1 MVFSCSPITMAVSYL
16 PLGPRSLRYWLSG
29 PLQKQFVHLD
39 LCTMTIY
46 TFSFSRWPREDVNFV
61 PGCYC
66 SNTSIP
72 ILKCYSVY
80 FNPLL
85 ISSPRDWSLDDIHTV
100 NTYWLNPQDQTLIF
114 KGPWRGLR
122 TIQELQRVRVSV
134 TGASQSFPTLTPCV
148 WSPKF
153 CRGEM
158 LIFSADRVKSHK
170 WNALQWI
177 AQVPVVLLLYYC
189 HQVGLEARRDGQ
201 GPATLPSH
209 PETMQLQGLLAWWR
223 QTREED
229 RQAGDRDSKQ
239 IRADWDLGISLS
251 SLNEF
256 NYLPWKCTLV
266 TIRCYPATEK
276 PIQGLVCWV

>member
-1 MVFSCSPITMAVSYL
+1 MAVSYL
-16 PLGPRSLRYWLSG
+16 SLGPRSLRYWLSG
-29 PLQKQFVHLD
+29 PSQKKFVHLD

-46 TFSFSRWPREDVNFV
+46 TFSLSRWPREDVNFV

-66 SNTSIP
+66 SNTLVFPSWNVILSISTH
-72 ILKCYSVY
+72 C
-80 FNPLL
+80 F

-100 NTYWLNPQDQTLIF
+100 NTYWLNPQYQTLIF
-114 KGPWRGLR
+114 KGPGRGLG
-122 TIQELQRVRVSV
+122 TIQELQRVHVSV

-158 LIFSADRVKSHK
+158 LIFSADRVESHN
-170 WNALQWI
+170 WSAPQRI
-177 AQVPVVLLLYYC
+177 AQVLVVLLLYYC
-189 HQVGLEARRDGQ
+189 PWVGLEARRDGQ
-201 GPATLPSH
+201 RLATLPSH
-209 PETMQLQGLLAWWR
+209 PETAQLQGLLAWWR
-223 QTREED
+223 QTQEED
-229 RQAGDRDSKQ
+229 RQAGDLESKQ
-239 IRADWDLGISLS
+239 EIRASWDLGISLS

-266 TIRCYPATEK
+266 TIRCYPSTEK